1 MLPMSNSKASNQVSP
16 TQIVLFPVV
25 PINEEIPVTSP
36 FAEDS
41 SKLNTLIS
49 GLPSIHHNRGKRQ
62 RREPDQ
68 QQGLPMVMYDGY
80 EGNYINSN
88 GVIVSPLNNLS
99 SLSGIQSMQ
108 PIQSIQPM
116 QMMSHVQMMPQNVPS
131 VIPMQLQVLQNPSGV
146 MGSQA
151 SLVQPVDGVMIDQ
164 QSLDLQS
171 LQQVHDVQR
180 SQESDLHKQQMSVP
194 LKSEDA
200 MRMDEAEKSV
210 AYHVVHNEPVAGL
223 SEEMD
228 DKRVK
233 ELYV

>member
-1 MLPMSNSKASNQVSP
+1 
-16 TQIVLFPVV
+16 
-25 PINEEIPVTSP
+25 
-36 FAEDS
+36 
-41 SKLNTLIS
+41 
-49 GLPSIHHNRGKRQ
+49 
-62 RREPDQ
+62 
-68 QQGLPMVMYDGY
+68 
-80 EGNYINSN
+80 
-88 GVIVSPLNNLS
+88 
-99 SLSGIQSMQ
+99 
-108 PIQSIQPM
+108 
-116 QMMSHVQMMPQNVPS
+116 MMPQNVPS

-194 LKSEDA
+194 LKREDA